1 MALIKVPT
9 RGRVALADSDMPAG
23 SVLQVVT
30 AELTTRVSMATQSFQ
45 NTGLIGY
52 ITPSSASSK
61 ILITV
66 SFGRIQTTQST
77 NDHGCAVRLMRGSVD
92 SDLNGVAASNR
103 SRVMFTTGGASFNN
117 EHANGGFS
125 ITGIDSPNTTSQITY
140 NVQAWPQSSSYPII
154 INGTDLDTNVSNQ
167 FYASRTKAIIT
178 MMEIQG

>member
-23 SVLQVVT
+23 AVLQVVT
-30 AELTTRVSMATQSFQ
+30 AELTTRVSMATESFQ

-61 ILITV
+61 ILITI
-66 SFGRIQTTQST
+66 SFGRIQTAQT
-77 NDHGCAVRLMRGSVD
+77 NGDHGCAVRLLRNGND

-103 SRVMFTTGGASFNN
+103 SRVLFTTGGASFNN

-140 NVQAWPQSSSYPII
+140 NVQAWPQSSSYPLI
-154 INGTDLDTNVSNQ
+154 INGTALDTNVSNQ